1 MATNYVLEAINQCG
15 QDIMCNNELFA
26 GKVVLLGGDFRQ
38 CLPVVRKG
46 CKTKILEST
55 VKNSKLWKHF
65 KHVKLS
71 INMRAINDFSYSEW
85 LLNM

>member
-15 QDIMCNNELFA
+15 QDIMCNNELFG
-26 GKVVLLGGDFRQ
+26 GKVVLLGDFRQ

-55 VKNSKLWKHF
+55 AKILNYGN
-65 KHVKLS
+65 
-71 INMRAINDFSYSEW
+71 I
-85 LLNM
+85 LNM